1 MTYLFLN
8 GKSNRRMSPDVQKTV
23 KLLKIIAVGPTVK
36 KDIKIACAGYYQY
49 LCTNIFFD
57 QQK

>member
-36 KDIKIACAGYYQY
+36 KDIKIACAG
-49 LCTNIFFD
+49 
-57 QQK
+57 